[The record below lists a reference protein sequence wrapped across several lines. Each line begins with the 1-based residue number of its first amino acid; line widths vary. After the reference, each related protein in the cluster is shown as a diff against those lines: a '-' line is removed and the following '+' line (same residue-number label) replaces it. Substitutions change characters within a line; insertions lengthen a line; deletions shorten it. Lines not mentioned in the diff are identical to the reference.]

1 MRVPTLPTLIA
12 IIVGAALFSGCAG
25 GTQSSNALMP
35 SSAAVPV
42 VRALSESRVNPND
55 YKGLKDLYV
64 ADFTSQ
70 SVKILTNKRYRE
82 VGQITSGLVNPNG
95 VFLDRHGNLYVAS
108 QGGGASIN
116 EYAPNA
122 TSPSFTY
129 NTGMMSALDVTV
141 DAHGN
146 VYEADGTGFVLQYF
160 QGSNTPIAG
169 CSPGGGSGAVSG
181 VTVDSAND
189 VFVSF
194 TVNNVGAI
202 AEYPG
207 GLGDC
212 LTQIVLGVPV
222 VYPYGIAIDKNSNL
236 VVADAGAAK
245 IDVVDPPYTSVTR
258 TIGSGFTEPITVR
271 LSRDNK
277 LAFATDYKVH
287 DVFVLNYQTG
297 AIVTMLGSV
306 YGLSVPS
313 SAVDGPNALY

>member
-1 MRVPTLPTLIA
+1 MRVPTSLTLIA
-12 IIVGAALFSGCAG
+12 ISVGAALFSGCAG
-25 GTQSSNALMP
+25 GTQSSNAVMP
-35 SSAAVPV
+35 NSAAVTA
-42 VRALSESRVNPND
+42 VRSLSESRVNPND

-64 ADFTSQ
+64 ADYTSQ
-70 SVKILTNKRYRE
+70 SVKILTNKHYRE

-129 NTGMMSALDVTV
+129 STGMMAAIDVTV

-169 CSPGGGSGAVSG
+169 CSPGGGSGTVSG

-212 LTQIVLGVPV
+212 SKQIVLGVPV
-222 VYPYGIAIDKNSNL
+222 VFPYGIAIDKNNNL

-258 TIGSGFTEPITVR
+258 TIGSGFTEPVTVR

-306 YGLSVPS
+306 YGLSDPS
-313 SAVDGPNALY
+313 SAVDGPDALY